1 MEIDKGFNLEL
12 GNYQKDLDQQL
23 KTLHRKNFG
32 NKFWNKEEG
41 LWLKEKFT
49 PEINGLALGWLN
61 VIDKMLVSVPVI
73 EDFCQ
78 TIKNAGFDHI
88 VLLGMG
94 GSSMAPI
101 VFQKL
106 FYNKIKKVTSPN
118 SKHIK
123 FTILDTTDPETIK
136 KVEKKINISTTLF
149 IVSSKSGT
157 TAEVLALYEYFNDRV
172 YFVKKEKAGE
182 NFVAITDEG
191 SALEILAR
199 EKNFRK
205 IFINFSDI
213 GGRYSALSYFG
224 IVPAA
229 LMGIDIK
236 EILVRALSMM
246 NDCGP
251 LVPVSKNPGFI
262 LGAAIAE
269 LSLQGCDK
277 LTYLMPPEF
286 KTFGLWL
293 EQLLAESTGK
303 KGKGILPVNGN
314 PLLEINSYGRDR
326 LFVNIEYQG
335 KQNKVQSQK
344 LKNLMFMKYPVI
356 NILIKDKLDLGK
368 EFFRWEIAT
377 ATAGAILGINP
388 FDQPN
393 VQESKKVTDS
403 LLKKV
408 EKDGELQKIKPVLS
422 ENFIE
427 YFASPKQEALSTD
440 NKINGKLLLEN
451 FLHTAKQNDYIALQA
466 YLPERPKVEKA
477 LSEIQQ
483 HLQNTFH
490 LAVITEFGPRYLHS
504 TGQYH
509 KGGPNNGI
517 FIQFICSSIDEL
529 QLPERNYTFGL
540 LKKAQAIGDREAL
553 INNNRRVMLID
564 LGTDLINGI
573 NSFKEII
580 KTIQAKKESAK
591 NSLSVYNNK
600 ALVSSSLVPQLGFQ
614 APQL

>member
-251 LVPVSKNPGFI
+251 LVPVLKNPGFI

-356 NILIKDKLDLGK
+356 NILIKDKL
-368 EFFRWEIAT
+368 
-377 ATAGAILGINP
+377 
-388 FDQPN
+388 
-393 VQESKKVTDS
+393 
-403 LLKKV
+403 
-408 EKDGELQKIKPVLS
+408 
-422 ENFIE
+422 
-427 YFASPKQEALSTD
+427 
-440 NKINGKLLLEN
+440 
-451 FLHTAKQNDYIALQA
+451 
-466 YLPERPKVEKA
+466 
-477 LSEIQQ
+477 
-483 HLQNTFH
+483 
-490 LAVITEFGPRYLHS
+490 
-504 TGQYH
+504 
-509 KGGPNNGI
+509 
-517 FIQFICSSIDEL
+517 
-529 QLPERNYTFGL
+529 
-540 LKKAQAIGDREAL
+540 
-553 INNNRRVMLID
+553 
-564 LGTDLINGI
+564 
-573 NSFKEII
+573 
-580 KTIQAKKESAK
+580 
-591 NSLSVYNNK
+591 
-600 ALVSSSLVPQLGFQ
+600 
-614 APQL
+614 